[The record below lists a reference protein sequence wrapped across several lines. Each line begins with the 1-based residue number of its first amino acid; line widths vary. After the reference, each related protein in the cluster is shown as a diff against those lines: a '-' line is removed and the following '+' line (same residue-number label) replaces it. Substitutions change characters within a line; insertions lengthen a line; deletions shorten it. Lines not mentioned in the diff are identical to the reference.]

1 MSTSTASVSTA
12 SVEAKNR
19 IQSEQSK
26 FVQHLATYPA
36 LTALAGLVASF
47 PVAKIFAS
55 NAIPLLHAIHER
67 SKPVTNPLV
76 DTASPYLHK
85 LDNAGD
91 AILNKV
97 DERFPALQ
105 NFQPNEAYEEA
116 QNYIGSIKG
125 SAKNV
130 YDTKVA
136 QPVSN
141 VAGAAHDQY
150 TSIYNSNLK
159 NGIAPINN
167 QIESCIDHYLPAE
180 KELEAEV
187 SEAGEAVSNEFKRT
201 YKLARVAVER
211 AGPKLAGV
219 YSTKL
224 NERTEG
230 TGNPGYL
237 AKLLA
242 LLATGKFLS
251 VESYHEI
258 LNYFGGAKQLEAI
271 VEDVKSKAAEIED
284 SAENAVN
291 A

>member
-1 MSTSTASVSTA
+1 MSTATATIPAGTQAHQRV
-12 SVEAKNR
+12 
-19 IQSEQSK
+19 QSEQSK

-67 SKPVTNPLV
+67 SKPVTDPLV

-85 LDNAGD
+85 LDDAGD

-105 NFQPNEAYEEA
+105 NLQPNEVYEGA

-125 SAKNV
+125 NAKHV
-130 YDTKVA
+130 YDAKVA

-141 VAGAAHDQY
+141 VAGAAHNQY
-150 TSIYNSNLK
+150 TSIYNSNLR

-187 SEAGEAVSNEFKRT
+187 SDTGEAASNEFKRT
-201 YKLARVAVER
+201 YRLARLAAER
-211 AGPKLAGV
+211 AAPKLADV
-219 YSTKL
+219 YSNKL

-230 TGNPGYL
+230 TSNPGYI

-251 VESYHEI
+251 VESYNQI
-258 LNYFGGAKQLEAI
+258 LNYFGGTKQLEAV
-271 VEDVKSKAAEIED
+271 VEDVKTKAAEIDD
-284 SAENAVN
+284 SVEETMNA
-291 A
+291 